1 VYKEINEKLVAARE
15 QGRMH
20 GIWQKRL
27 RALQEELEEREQQ
40 ARLWEQQLKKEEGD
54 VEKLKSLS
62 FSSFLSTILQNKAE
76 KLEHEQME
84 VLEAKLKYE
93 EASHAIKGMHLEIDD
108 LKAKIYE
115 VRSWD
120 VVEKKALEQKIQLIH
135 ENDTMTSRKLH
146 ELAERSAELQ
156 IIMKELSEALHEGE
170 SVSAALSQAKE
181 ALQSASNWGTY
192 DMLGGGLLATHAK
205 HNKLDEALDYIQR
218 AQQSLNRFEKEL
230 RDVRVTLSIEM
241 DMSSFLRFSDYFF
254 DGLITDWIVQGRIQS
269 TLAQVEAK
277 STAVHTILWELE
289 NEKRKNGN
297 ELAAVQ
303 NAYSVLTN
311 DVN

>member
-1 VYKEINEKLVAARE
+1 MRPRK
-15 QGRMH
+15 
-20 GIWQKRL
+20 
-27 RALQEELEEREQQ
+27 
-40 ARLWEQQLKKEEGD
+40 
-54 VEKLKSLS
+54 
-62 FSSFLSTILQNKAE
+62 
-76 KLEHEQME
+76 
-84 VLEAKLKYE
+84 
-93 EASHAIKGMHLEIDD
+93 
-108 LKAKIYE
+108 
-115 VRSWD
+115 
-120 VVEKKALEQKIQLIH
+120 
-135 ENDTMTSRKLH
+135 KLH
-146 ELAERSAELQ
+146 ELAQRSAELQ
-156 IIMKELSEALHEGE
+156 VLMKELSEALHEGE
-170 SVSAALSQAKE
+170 LVSADLSQAKE

-277 STAVHTILWELE
+277 SSAVHTVLWELE
-289 NEKRKNGN
+289 NEKRKNES

-303 NAYSVLTN
+303 NAYSVLID
-311 DVN
+311 DVR